1 MLAPGK
7 RSYDKPV
14 RAKSLWLC
22 STLCNPMG
30 CIACWDPLA
39 MGFSRQEYSN
49 GLPCPLQ
56 GIFPNQGLNPGL
68 LHYREIDS
76 LLTESPGKPK
86 NTGEDVPELGIKPYI
101 CIFLGGS
108 DTEESVCNARNLGS
122 IPESGR
128 RSPGEGNGNTFQYS
142 CLENPHGQR
151 SLVDYSPW
159 VSKKLYMTE

>member
-1 MLAPGK
+1 MCI
-7 RSYDKPV
+7 S
-14 RAKSLWLC
+14 C
-22 STLCNPMG
+22 SIVCPTLCNPWTV
-30 CIACWDPLA
+30 ACQPSPS
-39 MGFSRQEYSN
+39 MGFPGQNTGMCGHS
-49 GLPCPLQ
+49 PFQ
-56 GIFPNQGLNPGL
+56 GIFPTQGLNPGL